1 MPPQGESVGLALEDV
16 VLFSRVMGQN
26 ETKATF
32 QILSDYENLRKPRID
47 AAFKE
52 ANLRW
57 ETAKD
62 RGWLMTVLL
71 EWMTWMFLK
80 WMSISKEKEFA
91 FDVRDIKLQQA
102 NL

>member
-16 VLFSRVMGQN
+16 VLFSRVMGLH
-26 ETKATF
+26 ETKATS

-80 WMSISKEKEFA
+80 WMSISKEKEFT

-102 NL
+102 NS